1 MLLTLENKWS
11 ALAWT
16 ALAVI
21 LSLTTWFSAT
31 AVIPELTRDFGLTT
45 GQAAWLTNAVQLG
58 FVFGALGASLL
69 SLADVFRIT
78 HLMAMACIMAGL
90 ANALILLEP
99 SAFGLILARA
109 GTGVALALIYPPAM
123 KLISTWFRTGRS
135 LSLGIMVGALTLGS
149 ALPHLVRG
157 LGAELDWQSV
167 IIVTSLCCLLAGAV
181 CFAVLSEGPHPF
193 ARASVDPRQIGAILK
208 NRPLMLAN
216 AGYFGHMWE
225 LYAMWGWMLAYAQ
238 GALVEAGQSA
248 NASFIAFAAVA
259 AGVPGC
265 IYGGILAERIGRAKT
280 TIIMMAISATCGV
293 LAGVVF
299 GGPLWLFWLVVLVW
313 GFSAVADSAQFSA
326 EVTDR
331 ADQTFVGSA
340 LAFQMGVGFAITVV
354 TIWIVPVIA
363 EAFGSWRWAFLVLVP
378 GPLLGCWAMWRLQKI
393 SNSSHT
399 TTPSQSVGAAGA

>member
-1 MLLTLENKWS
+1 MFLIIENKSS

-78 HLMAMACIMAGL
+78 HLMAVACLLAGV
-90 ANALILLEP
+90 ANAAILLEP
-99 SAFGLILARA
+99 SALGLILARA
-109 GTGVALALIYPPAM
+109 ATGVALALIYPPAM

-135 LSLGIMVGALTLGS
+135 LSLGIMVGSLTLGS

-167 IIVTSLCCLLAGAV
+167 IIVTSLCCLLAGV
-181 CFAVLSEGPHPF
+181 ICFAVLSEGPYPF
-193 ARASVDPRQIGAILK
+193 GRASVDPRQIGAILK

-238 GALVEAGQSA
+238 SALIETGHSA

-265 IYGGILAERIGRAKT
+265 IYGGILAERIGRAQT

-299 GGPLWLFWLVVLVW
+299 GGPLWLFWLVVLIW

-331 ADQTFVGSA
+331 ADQTLVGSA

-378 GPLLGCWAMWRLQKI
+378 GPLLGCWAMWQLKKI
-393 SNSSHT
+393 SNSSQT
-399 TTPSQSVGAAGA
+399 TTPSQSVGTA